1 MCLPRRSGLR
11 RELRRKGASVVM
23 ARIKPGRA
31 RCPGNLSGMQSVATT
46 QIQATGHPSCTAL
59 TGRGCKHT
67 RSAATGPRG
76 SSGWVC
82 GRTMGATAHFAARLG
97 ELQPHAQFCVTP
109 AAHAQSRSAARE
121 MSVAAPREL
130 IPAPTQ
136 ALKFCLRLLTLQYA
150 CRCPKLRLHEGGRPW
165 LTPRNLGGFLGC
177 KLHRVQLCFLST
189 SLSPAKGTPSSMRT
203 AAVSVQLVW
212 GQQLSGPSSLC
223 KLVSRLFAHFSYSL
237 HRCPPGTGQSRH
249 STLKTSPRET
259 SPSHSSPSSQ
269 QDPLPRAARLH
280 LQREQHLE
288 ILPQHHFNPSGR
300 EAAQSSPW
308 SCAAHTACVVT
319 EWLTSVLQLAR
330 PLAEGTELG
339 KDSSVA
345 ARPN

>member
-67 RSAATGPRG
+67 HSAAMGPRG

-109 AAHAQSRSAARE
+109 AAHSQSRPAARE

-150 CRCPKLRLHEGGRPW
+150 CRCPRLRLHEGGRPW
-165 LTPRNLGGFLGC
+165 LTPQNLGGFLGC

-288 ILPQHHFNPSGR
+288 ILPQHHFNLRGR

-308 SCAAHTACVVT
+308 SSAAHTACVV
-319 EWLTSVLQLAR
+319 S
-330 PLAEGTELG
+330 
-339 KDSSVA
+339 
-345 ARPN
+345 